1 MRTGCAVLLVVLAAV
16 WAVKTFHTYLHGE
29 EFTLVTDHQPL
40 TFLMTKPD
48 LVSLHARWAIT
59 LQQYS
64 FKVVHRPG
72 VQHQNADCLSRL
84 PADSKEDVTGARLH
98 DEKPPPKCS
107 VKSLQISALC
117 AAKEDQDLHVLYD
130 LHHVSTFSE
139 TFAPTGSKMITRGR
153 RWHYTV
159 YNATLF
165 RFIRYTPT
173 PNDNA

>member
-1 MRTGCAVLLVVLAAV
+1 VLLVVLAAV